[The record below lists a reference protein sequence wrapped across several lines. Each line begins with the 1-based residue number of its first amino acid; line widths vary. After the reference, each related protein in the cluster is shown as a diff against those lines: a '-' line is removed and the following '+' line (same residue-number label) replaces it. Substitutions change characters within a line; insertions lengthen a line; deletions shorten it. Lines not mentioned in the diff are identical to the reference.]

1 MRAPLV
7 AGVVFALVGALAPS
21 PSSAQSFEAVFARAN
36 RAFDAHRYEE
46 AARLYE
52 ALVAAG
58 VDDADVHFDLG
69 TAYAEAGRYGRAMV
83 AFERALSVRPSDP
96 AAEQGLSQ
104 AEALLARRRAARE
117 GEATTG
123 RRGSLLDALGRT
135 VPEGSWALLVIAL
148 SWLAFVSMAVLVH
161 ARRET
166 LRLGLGI
173 TASVASLGLAFAAV
187 GLGARL
193 GWHREGR
200 PAIVVE
206 ARIELREAPD
216 GRARAIGSAVEGERV
231 EVLSTRDGYARIRVP
246 GRGRGW
252 VPESDVG
259 TF

>member
-1 MRAPLV
+1 MRATL
-7 AGVVFALVGALAPS
+7 ASGLLFALVLAVAPS
-21 PSSAQSFEAVFARAN
+21 RGSAQSFEAVYARAHQ
-36 RAFDAHRYEE
+36 AFDAHRYED

-58 VDDADVHFDLG
+58 VDDADVYFDLG
-69 TAYAEAGRYGRAMV
+69 TAYAEAGRYGKAMV
-83 AFERALSVRPSDP
+83 AFERSLSVRPSDP
-96 AAEQGLSQ
+96 ATDQGLSQ

-135 VPEGSWALLVIAL
+135 VPEGSWALLVLAL
-148 SWLAFVSMAVLVH
+148 SWLAFLSLAVLVH

-173 TASVASLGLAFAAV
+173 TASVASLGLAFATV

-193 GWHREGR
+193 GWFREGR

-206 ARIELREAPD
+206 PRIELREAPD
-216 GRARAIGSAVEGERV
+216 DRARALGAAEEGERV